1 MMSHLYLANQI
12 FIMVRCVISLRA
24 KKSIFFHLLHLFYYI
39 SSTPVFCGE
48 YSRYQLQLNQRLTLS
63 CWAFW
68 MVAICCATTDST
80 STSIRLN
87 SSKQAQAPELQSGRG
102 TTAKRKTWS
111 VTDARLVKFH
121 TSVKL
126 TATHLA
132 SPLRNLP
139 IAMKSSWSEQLKTT
153 VWMARAFPKSLV
165 VSVFPVPAGPAGA
178 PPNFR
183 WRAPV
188 RVR

>member
-1 MMSHLYLANQI
+1 MLSCNSGVPVWVEPLVDTPRVLEQGQDQLEFN
-12 FIMVRCVISLRA
+12 
-24 KKSIFFHLLHLFYYI
+24 LL
-39 SSTPVFCGE
+39 
-48 YSRYQLQLNQRLTLS
+48 LTLS
-63 CWAFW
+63 CWAFC
-68 MVAICCATTDST
+68 MVAICWATTDST

-87 SSKQAQAPELQSGRG
+87 SSKQAQAPELQGGGPTIPRPAKKDENIRG
-102 TTAKRKTWS
+102 NANTCDNPHHS
-111 VTDARLVKFH
+111 VAY
-121 TSVKL
+121 
-126 TATHLA
+126 LA

-153 VWMARAFPKSLV
+153 VWMARAFPKSFV

-178 PPNFR
+178 PPNLR

>member
-1 MMSHLYLANQI
+1 MAYQI
-12 FIMVRCVISLRA
+12 FIMVRRVISLRA
-24 KKSIFFHLLHLFYYI
+24 KKSIFFHLLHLLYYI

-68 MVAICCATTDST
+68 MVVICCATTDST

-87 SSKQAQAPELQSGRG
+87 SSKQAQAPELQSGRR
-102 TTAKRKTWS
+102 TTTKKTKKRKKNMKCDW
-111 VTDARLVKFH
+111 LVKFH

-126 TATHLA
+126 TAAHLA

-188 RVR
+188 RVK